1 MFFMMKSINLKRHF
15 SNNLLNIRVVPNSSK
30 QEIIEDNEQIKVY
43 LKSVPDKNKANDE
56 LVKLFKK
63 MFRLKVEIKS
73 GAKSRNKVLKVLE

>member
-1 MFFMMKSINLKRHF
+1 MMKSINLKRHF